1 MCYCAIKIKNLFLQE
16 SEAKLSKSKLQLKAK
31 DAKISKMKRTY
42 ESKKGESTSQQN
54 TTLQVR

>member
-1 MCYCAIKIKNLFLQE
+1 MQE